1 MKIINLKI
9 INMAKTIHTILYD
22 DVLDGSRIVT
32 MDNCVCQ
39 LYDIKRDYDAIIKDS
54 RENLSKPALY
64 VLLNRR
70 KRKAYIGET
79 DDFSQR
85 IASHMLKK
93 EFWDEALAFMA
104 NDNSLTTTEV
114 RYLES
119 LSYEIAK
126 SAGTFDLSENTQVPK
141 RPYVQTIQEYK
152 IKDFF
157 NYVKLLTRF
166 VGCDLF
172 EKHSPQ
178 SSSVHIVP
186 PPMQKTD
193 SVLGIKP
200 EDLAGR
206 DKSIKLNGV
215 IYPKSQL
222 GYGVIKEYLKKYPKT
237 TINELK
243 SIFHIGLLGSWGRW
257 NLIEDDMET
266 ANSQKDVD
274 NKYRH
279 LIKDQFVLTSGDGV
293 KFVVCNQWDKVNVL
307 NLLQIAKEQGWVF
320 EIITND
326 EQ

>member
-1 MKIINLKI
+1 
-9 INMAKTIHTILYD
+9 MAKTIHTILYD

-39 LYDIKRDYDAIIKDS
+39 LYGIKRDYDAIIKDS

-70 KRKAYIGET
+70 NRKAYIGET

-178 SSSVHIVP
+178 SPSGHIVP

-193 SVLGIKP
+193 TVLGIKP

-215 IYPKSQL
+215 IYPKSQF

-243 SIFHIGLLGSWGRW
+243 SIFHIGLLGSWERW
-257 NLIEDDMET
+257 NLIEDNLEA

-307 NLLQIAKEQGWVF
+307 NLLQIAKEQGWTF
-320 EIITND
+320 EIIGN
-326 EQ
+326 

>member
-1 MKIINLKI
+1 
-9 INMAKTIHTILYD
+9 MAKTIHTILYD

-39 LYDIKRDYDAIIKDS
+39 LYGIKRDYDAIIKDS

-126 SAGTFDLSENTQVPK
+126 SVGTFDLSENTQVPK

-178 SSSVHIVP
+178 SPSGHIVP

-193 SVLGIKP
+193 TVLGIKP

-215 IYPKSQL
+215 IYPKSQF

-257 NLIEDDMET
+257 NLIEDNLEA

-307 NLLQIAKEQGWVF
+307 NLLQIAKEQGWTF
-320 EIITND
+320 EIIGN
-326 EQ
+326 

>member
-1 MKIINLKI
+1 
-9 INMAKTIHTILYD
+9 MAKTIHTVLYD
-22 DVLDGSRIVT
+22 DVLEGSRIVT

-39 LYDIKRDYDAIIKDS
+39 LYDIKRDYEAIIRDS
-54 RENLSKPALY
+54 RENLSKPSLY
-64 VLLNRR
+64 VLLNR
-70 KRKAYIGET
+70 KKGKAYIGET

-126 SAGTFDLSENTQVPK
+126 AAGTYDLTENTQIPK

-157 NYVKLLTRF
+157 NYVKLLTKF

-172 EKHSPQ
+172 EKHLTQPTVVQ
-178 SSSVHIVP
+178 TVP
-186 PPMQKTD
+186 CFVQD
-193 SVLGIKP
+193 SGENLDIKP
-200 EDLAGR
+200 EELAGR
-206 DKSIKLNGV
+206 GVSIRLNGV
-215 IYPKSQL
+215 VYPKSQM
-222 GYGVIKEYLKKYPKT
+222 GYAVIKEYLKKYPKT
-237 TINELK
+237 PISELK
-243 SIFHIGLLGSWGRW
+243 RIFHIGLLGSWGRW
-257 NLIEDDMET
+257 NLIEDDLEA

-279 LIKDQFVLTSGDGV
+279 LIKEQYILTSGDNV

-307 NLLQIAKEQGWVF
+307 NLLRIAKEQGWSYEVVV
-320 EIITND
+320 NKYN
-326 EQ
+326 

>member
-1 MKIINLKI
+1 
-9 INMAKTIHTILYD
+9 MAKTIHTILYD

-39 LYDIKRDYDAIIKDS
+39 LYDIKRDYEAIIRDS

-64 VLLNRR
+64 ILLNRK

-126 SAGTFDLSENTQVPK
+126 ATCTYDLSENTQVPK
-141 RPYVQTIQEYK
+141 RPYVQKIQEYK
-152 IKDFF
+152 INDFF
-157 NYVKLLTRF
+157 NYVKLLTKF

-172 EKHSPQ
+172 EKHSNYPQ
-178 SSSVHIVP
+178 IVQTPVLSVQDTGV
-186 PPMQKTD
+186 D
-193 SVLGIKP
+193 VGLKP

-206 DKSIKLNGV
+206 NVKIKLNGTV
-215 IYPKSQL
+215 YSKAQL
-222 GYGVIKEYLKKYPKT
+222 GYAVIKEYIKKYPKT
-237 TINELK
+237 SIDTLK
-243 SIFHIGLLGSWGRW
+243 AVFHIGLLGAWGRW
-257 NLIEDDMET
+257 NLIEDDLVA
-266 ANSQKDVD
+266 ANSLKNIDG
-274 NKYRH
+274 KYRH
-279 LIKDQFVLTSGDGV
+279 LVKANFILKSGDNV
-293 KFVVCNQWDKVNVL
+293 KFVVCSQWDKVNVI
-307 NLLQIAKEQGWVF
+307 NLLRIAKEEGWYYDIVDNN
-320 EIITND
+320 E
-326 EQ
+326 

>member
-1 MKIINLKI
+1 
-9 INMAKTIHTILYD
+9 MAKTIHTILYD

-39 LYDIKRDYDAIIKDS
+39 LYDIKRDYDEIIKDS

-93 EFWDEALAFMA
+93 EFWDEAFAFMA

-178 SSSVHIVP
+178 SPSVHIVP

-257 NLIEDDMET
+257 NLIEDNLEA

-307 NLLQIAKEQGWVF
+307 NLLQIAKEQGWTF
-320 EIITND
+320 EIIGN
-326 EQ
+326 

>member
-1 MKIINLKI
+1 
-9 INMAKTIHTILYD
+9 MAKTIHTILYD

-39 LYDIKRDYDAIIKDS
+39 LYDIKRDYDSIIKNGKV
-54 RENLSKPALY
+54 NLSKPALY
-64 VLLNRR
+64 VLLNRAG
-70 KRKAYIGET
+70 RKAYIGET

-119 LSYEIAK
+119 LSYEVANACG
-126 SAGTFDLSENTQVPK
+126 SYDLSENTQVPK
-141 RPYVQTIQEYK
+141 KPYVQAIQEYK
-152 IKDFF
+152 IIDFF
-157 NYVKLLTRF
+157 DYVKLLTKF

-172 EKHSPQ
+172 EK
-178 SSSVHIVP
+178 SSTQQPNVQVSVPSIP
-186 PPMQKTD
+186 KIPGD
-193 SVLGIKP
+193 LGVRP

-206 DKSIKLNGV
+206 NVTIKLNGV
-215 IYPKSQL
+215 IYPKSQM
-222 GYGVIKEYLKKYPKT
+222 GYAVIKEYLKKYPKT
-237 TINELK
+237 SISELK
-243 SIFHIGLLGSWGRW
+243 GIFHIGLLGSWGRW
-257 NLIEDDMET
+257 NLIEDDLDA

-279 LIKDQFVLTSGDGV
+279 LIKEQFVLKSGDEV

-307 NLLQIAKEQGWVF
+307 NLLRIAKEQGWSYEVVV
-320 EIITND
+320 NKD
-326 EQ
+326 N